1 MKIFAFEGADGCGKT
16 TTVQAVAAEL
26 RDMGFKV
33 KTVNWLYDD
42 IERDPSARAM
52 WYIRRMRDWHVL
64 ESKHLRTECYDFVLM
79 DRSWISTLA
88 YQGCLM
94 QCDDVQKAISTAL
107 QTNTLYRPDLVFRLP
122 VPCKEAM
129 DRVIARGEVGE
140 HETLHEAF
148 KLHEIYRK
156 AIPAFL
162 TAHSIPMLVLPL
174 GTVEKVRDTAIDH
187 IIAMLK
193 PNFFNKPV
201 GQV

>member
-1 MKIFAFEGADGCGKT
+1 VKIFAFEGADGCGKT
-16 TTVQAVAAEL
+16 TTVEAVAAEL

-33 KTVNWLYDD
+33 KTVCWLYDGVK
-42 IERDPSARAM
+42 RDPSARAM

-94 QCDDVQKAISTAL
+94 QCNDVETAISTAL
-107 QTNTLYRPDLVFRLP
+107 QTKTLYRPDLVFRLP
-122 VPCKEAM
+122 VPYKDAL
-129 DRVIARGEVGE
+129 DRVVQRGEIGE

-156 AIPAFL
+156 VIPAFL
-162 TAHSIPMLVLPL
+162 TAHSIPMAVLPI
-174 GTVEKVRDTAIDH
+174 GTVEKVRDTVIDH
-187 IIAMLK
+187 IIAMLQPK
-193 PNFFNKPV
+193 FFSKPV
-201 GQV
+201 DQV

>member
-16 TTVQAVAAEL
+16 TTVEAVAAEL

-33 KTVNWLYDD
+33 KTVCWLYDG

-94 QCDDVQKAISTAL
+94 QCRDVQNSIAMAL
-107 QTNTLYRPDLVFRLP
+107 HARTLYYPDLVFRLS
-122 VPCKEAM
+122 VPCGEAL
-129 DRVIARGEVGE
+129 DRVARRGALGE
-140 HETLHEAF
+140 HENVEQAR
-148 KLHEIYRK
+148 KLHEIYSK
-156 AIPAFL
+156 V
-162 TAHSIPMLVLPL
+162 IPMFLQQCGIPLVVLPV
-174 GTVEKVRDTAIDH
+174 GSVDKVRDTAIDK
-187 IIAMLK
+187 IISMLQ
-193 PNFFNKPV
+193 PSFFNKPV
-201 GQV
+201 DQV